1 MSDLLVIGFPTE
13 AAAEEVRR
21 TLLGMEKEYLI
32 ELGDAVVAVKQ
43 PDGRVKLNQIF
54 DPTAASAA
62 SGAFWGALIGLLLLS
77 PLAGTVIGA
86 VSGYLG
92 GRGKDLGI
100 NDEFMRDVAATLD
113 SGKAALFLLIRKM
126 TTDRAMTELQ
136 GSGGTV
142 LRSSFDET
150 KEDALR
156 AALGSA
162 QAAVAAPSAAF
173 RDAPSS
179 TPT

>member
-21 TLLGMEKEYLI
+21 KLLGMEKEYLI

-54 DPTAASAA
+54 DPTAAGAA
-62 SGAFWGALIGLLLLS
+62 SGAFWGGLIGLLVLS
-77 PLAGTVIGA
+77 PLAGAVIGA
-86 VSGYLG
+86 VSGYLR
-92 GRGKDLGI
+92 GRLKDLGI
-100 NDEFMRDVAATLD
+100 DDEFMHGVAATLD

-126 TTDRAMTELQ
+126 TADKVMSELQ

-142 LRSSFDET
+142 LQSSFDET
-150 KEDALR
+150 KEEGLR
-156 AALGSA
+156 AALASA
-162 QAAVAAPSAAF
+162 QAALAAPPGEHAAQ
-173 RDAPSS
+173 RA
-179 TPT
+179 